1 MTNDQDQQTQDPK
14 SEDKPGT
21 AWLQAA
27 LLPGFARALG
37 PENNVNVNVGRDSK
51 WKTFHVFCAALY

>member
-37 PENNVNVNVGRDSK
+37 PENNVNVNVGRD
-51 WKTFHVFCAALY
+51 

>member
-21 AWLQAA
+21 ALASSGPA
-27 LLPGFARALG
+27 PRIRRALG
-37 PENNVNVNVGRDSK
+37 PENNVNVNVGKD
-51 WKTFHVFCAALY
+51 